1 MRSYFITSTL
11 TIALAFSGSIVPAV
25 GESIVTPTAAQQ
37 QTSEI
42 DRTIAQQPTSEL
54 KRVQS
59 EAERLMKEG
68 SKESL
73 LDAIPQL
80 EMALQLSQ
88 SEDNKDKRA
97 LALVSLGSI
106 YNKLGGQNNT
116 PDIFRRL

>member
-97 LALVSLGSI
+97 LASVSLGSI